1 MQRVMVIADQTAIR
15 RALSRN
21 LRAGDYDVRAIPD
34 AIQALDEA
42 ADWQPNL
49 VIVDLDLHD
58 RDEVEVIKKLRNT
71 TPAPIIVLSERAQS
85 QDKVTA
91 LDAGAD
97 DYLSKPFSISEL
109 FARIRA
115 VTRRGPVSD
124 PTSVVAVG
132 EYRVDL
138 VNKTVNRA
146 DHSCI
151 HLTPTEWGILEP
163 LLRNPH
169 KLIDRRQLLT
179 DVWGPGTT
187 NTNYLRIYLASL
199 RRKLEPNPSQPRHLL
214 TEPGMGY
221 RFEP

>member
-1 MQRVMVIADQTAIR
+1 MQRVMVIAEQTARR
-15 RALSRN
+15 RALSRD
-21 LRAGDYDVRAIPD
+21 LRAGDYDVLAIPGG
-34 AIQALDEA
+34 IQALDQA

-58 RDEVEVIKKLRNT
+58 RGEVEVIKQLRNT
-71 TPAPIIVLSERAQS
+71 TPAPIIVLSERSQS

-124 PTSVVAVG
+124 PTAVVAVG

-146 DHSCI
+146 DHSCV

-199 RRKLEPNPSQPRHLL
+199 RRKLESDPSQPRHLL
-214 TEPGMGY
+214 TEQGMGY